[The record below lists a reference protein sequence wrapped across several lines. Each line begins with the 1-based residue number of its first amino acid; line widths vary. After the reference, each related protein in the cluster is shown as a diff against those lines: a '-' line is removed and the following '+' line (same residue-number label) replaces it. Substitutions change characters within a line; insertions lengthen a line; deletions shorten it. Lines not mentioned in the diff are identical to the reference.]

1 MEKDIQLISRL
12 LRERPHP
19 ELRNEPPLDS
29 LEKPVPNPLM
39 ASLWI
44 GSGAG
49 WPLKGLGLASPNYQ
63 VGAHFEAL
71 FKGVLMAASKSIET
85 FFYHFNFPR
94 TAVHVNHIRNWCQ
107 VATIFLYSKYKHF
120 RILVSSYSCILP
132 QVTTFFKRFA
142 TFILR
147 YFLAIKS
154 FCQKASLVKT
164 NNSC

>member
-1 MEKDIQLISRL
+1 MKWHHSSGKVEMAIFLYASRL
-12 LRERPHP
+12 PRERPYP

-71 FKGVLMAASKSIET
+71 DKGVLVAASKSIET
-85 FFYHFNFPR
+85 FFAISTFPE
-94 TAVHVNHIRNWCQ
+94 
-107 VATIFLYSKYKHF
+107 
-120 RILVSSYSCILP
+120 
-132 QVTTFFKRFA
+132 
-142 TFILR
+142 LR
-147 YFLAIKS
+147 
-154 FCQKASLVKT
+154 CR
-164 NNSC
+164 